1 MIKLSTSLLIILFL
15 KVTPIEIERGSN
27 DVILGETKYHIF
39 ATLWHRNGCYCG
51 GYQRSIFM
59 SIDGTAFEC
68 IDETENGKK
77 IT

>member
-15 KVTPIEIERGSN
+15 KVTPIEIERGSK
-27 DVILGETKYHIF
+27 DVILGEKKYHIF
-39 ATLWHRNGCYCG
+39 ATLWHRNGCYCR

-59 SIDGTAFEC
+59 SGDGTAFEC